1 MWQVIL
7 PILSTLLVAVALW
20 LAWRAAKTARTP
32 QAAVGWVVFLLAA
45 PYLAVVVYAF
55 VGPHRYASRA
65 RARRESRA
73 LFDDHRSDW
82 PEAAHNDPLAANLR
96 AFEAV
101 AGLPIVRGNR
111 AEVLIDGQDTFD
123 AVFEAIDAAQSY
135 LLVQF
140 YIYRDDEMGRAVAD
154 RLIAAARRG
163 VEVRLAYDVFRPVLR
178 RSLLRKMQEAGIRI
192 SHARRGG
199 PIARRLQI
207 NFRNHRKTV
216 IADGRI
222 GFLGGLNVGDEYMG
236 RSRTFGPWRDTFVR
250 IEGPM
255 VTQLQIVFAEDW
267 HWVTGEL
274 LRDALVWTSEVDA
287 GDLDGLIVATGPV
300 DAEDTGSEMLYALW
314 AAARERIWV
323 STPYLVPDLP
333 SLMALKHAATQGKEV
348 RILVPDAIDHY
359 LPWLAAFAYF
369 DDLMNAGVEIWRY
382 KEGFLHQ
389 KAFLIDNRIAAIGTH
404 NLDQRSSQLNF
415 ETTAFFFEHAPCA
428 ALERALEADFARSVR
443 LEKRLS
449 DQPLWLRVTA
459 PVARLMAPVL

>member
-1 MWQVIL
+1 MSQVIL
-7 PILSTLLVAVALW
+7 PVFSTVLVAVALW

-32 QAAVGWVVFLLAA
+32 QAAVGWVVFLLSA

-55 VGPHRYASRA
+55 LGPHRYASRA
-65 RARRESRA
+65 RARRASRA

-82 PEAAHNDPLAANLR
+82 PDAAHNDPLAANLR

-101 AGLPIVRGNR
+101 AGLPVVRGNSAR
-111 AEVLIDGQDTFD
+111 LLIDGEETFD
-123 AVFEAIDAAQSY
+123 AFFEAIDTAQHY

-140 YIYRDDEMGRAVAD
+140 YIYRNDALGQEMAE

-163 VEVRLAYDVFRPVLR
+163 VSVRLAYDVYRPVLR
-178 RSLLRKMQEAGIRI
+178 RGLLRKMAEAGIQI
-192 SHARRGG
+192 SNARRGG
-199 PIARRLQI
+199 AIARRFQI
-207 NFRNHRKTV
+207 NFRNHRKTL
-216 IADGRI
+216 IADGRV
-222 GFLGGLNVGDEYMG
+222 GFIGGLNVGDEYMG

-250 IEGPM
+250 FEGPM

-267 HWVTGEL
+267 HWVTGEV
-274 LRDALVWTSEVDA
+274 LRDTLTWTSEPDA

-314 AAARERIWV
+314 AAARERIWI

-333 SLMALKHAATQGKEV
+333 SLMALKHAASQGKQV
-348 RILVPDAIDHY
+348 RILIPDAIDHY
-359 LPWLAAFAYF
+359 LPWLAAYAYF
-369 DDLMNAGVEIWRY
+369 DDLMGSGVEIWRY
-382 KEGFLHQ
+382 RNGFLHQ
-389 KAFLIDNRIAAIGTH
+389 KAFLIDDRIAAIGTH

-428 ALERALEADFARSVR
+428 ALEQALEADFARSVR
-443 LEKRLS
+443 LEKSLAE
-449 DQPLWLRVTA
+449 QPLWLRVVA